1 VFSGVF
7 LANCFFGQ
15 FPECDAKTGARLLPF
30 AFQREFYR
38 FFEGQRASRREGCLK
53 NSRLQTSAGRLQILV
68 KFNLLRPIQ
77 WSANGFAQR
86 IGGDQRMRGPG
97 GAVIVLPV
105 YFSPRAFS
113 IADRIRHANNA
124 CAGHDAITTGL
135 PARLTSN
142 PPRKRTSSMIP
153 V

>member
-15 FPECDAKTGARLLPF
+15 FPECDAKTEARLLPF

-38 FFEGQRASRREGCLK
+38 LFEGQRASRREGCLK
-53 NSRLQTSAGRLQILV
+53 NSRLQILV

-97 GAVIVLPV
+97 GAIIVLPV

-124 CAGHDAITTGL
+124 CAGRDAITAGL
-135 PARLTSN
+135 PARLASN